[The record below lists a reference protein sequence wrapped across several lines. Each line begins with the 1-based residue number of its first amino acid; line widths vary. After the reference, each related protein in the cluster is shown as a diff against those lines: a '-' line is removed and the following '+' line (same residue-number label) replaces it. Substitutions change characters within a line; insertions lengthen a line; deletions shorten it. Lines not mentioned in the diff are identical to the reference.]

1 MQPSTV
7 ANDSER
13 KNVAKQFRIRQM
25 GLPAPVSQNKDHN
38 EVHKNCIRLPSVQ
51 SATDVVKWGI
61 SKFSAFGGVPSGP
74 ACFHVGI
81 LPLWLGA
88 FGERGGWRGVVLL
101 VVDALAG
108 GESFCG

>member
-1 MQPSTV
+1 MFEFVVSTFKLGRG
-7 ANDSER
+7 DSELYTT
-13 KNVAKQFRIRQM
+13 NWYLGTLHV
-25 GLPAPVSQNKDHN
+25 GLVSRNF
-38 EVHKNCIRLPSVQ
+38 
-51 SATDVVKWGI
+51 
-61 SKFSAFGGVPSGP
+61 SKFSAFGAVPSGP
-74 ACFHVGI
+74 ACFPVGI